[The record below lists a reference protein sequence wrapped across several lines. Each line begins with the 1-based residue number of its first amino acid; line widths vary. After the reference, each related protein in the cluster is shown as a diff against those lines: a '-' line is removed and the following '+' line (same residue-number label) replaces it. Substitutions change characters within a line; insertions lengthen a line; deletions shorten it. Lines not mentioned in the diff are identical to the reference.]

1 MSLIQGSSIPFPK
14 RGIKLIHFNDFI
26 IKYCGGENVIQG
38 WTTTDICEKIVKPLT
53 LSSQSSYCDLLLNQG
68 YNDIVMIGQV
78 FISHAWKYVFL
89 DVVNALMYH
98 FRDNLD
104 IIIWFDLFSN
114 NQHKAVDLDFE
125 WWCNTFKEA
134 ISDFKHVVLVL
145 SPWQDPIPLTRA
157 WCLFELYCSAIT
169 NCFFEVAMCE
179 SQQKEFLNDMSKDTI
194 RGINRMLGKVN
205 CKKSDSFNPKDKL
218 RIFEVVEQSIGFEQ
232 INKMVFEQLRKWVID
247 TTYNALSIEINDDKK
262 ATLQMILA
270 EIYRGQGLYS
280 KSEELYLICLEKRL
294 EIYGDMNEDTLKT
307 MNGLGISLFSQ
318 CKYIEAEEKFIECL
332 KKRKTL
338 KGDANRETLQS
349 LSNLAGLYLRQKKT
363 KLAESLYLE
372 VLTKRKVYLGEED
385 EDTLHSMNTLANT
398 YVQLNKQNEAEI
410 LFMDVLQKYQNIL
423 GNDHPSTLQ
432 CMNNLGISIKN
443 QYKFSEA
450 SIIFAQC
457 LDKFKIVFGDDAP
470 DTLSLMH
477 NLGTTYFKENKFTE
491 AENLLN
497 ECFIRRVKILGIEHE
512 STKDTEKVL
521 NRFYPGF
528 FILL

>member
-1 MSLIQGSSIPFPK
+1 MNYIFDEQQRTPLCEIMCRYGSDK
-14 RGIKLIHFNDFI
+14 GTLNKHN
-26 IKYCGGENVIQG
+26 Y
-38 WTTTDICEKIVKPLT
+38 TTF
-53 LSSQSSYCDLLLNQG
+53 Y
-68 YNDIVMIGQV
+68 YNI
-78 FISHAWKYVFL
+78 
-89 DVVNALMYH
+89 
-98 FRDNLD
+98 
-104 IIIWFDLFSN
+104 
-114 NQHKAVDLDFE
+114 
-125 WWCNTFKEA
+125 FK
-134 ISDFKHVVLVL
+134 
-145 SPWQDPIPLTRA
+145 
-157 WCLFELYCSAIT
+157 
-169 NCFFEVAMCE
+169 
-179 SQQKEFLNDMSKDTI
+179 
-194 RGINRMLGKVN
+194 NR
-205 CKKSDSFNPKDKL
+205 CHDKL

-410 LFMDVLQKYQNIL
+410 LFMDVLQKYQNIFRPIL
-423 GNDHPSTLQ
+423 PTKYPPVPAKPKLLLVGLSY
-432 CMNNLGISIKN
+432 MNC
-443 QYKFSEA
+443 Y
-450 SIIFAQC
+450 
-457 LDKFKIVFGDDAP
+457 
-470 DTLSLMH
+470 LSSVGPGSFL
-477 NLGTTYFKENKFTE
+477 LKTE
-491 AENLLN
+491 
-497 ECFIRRVKILGIEHE
+497 IL
-512 STKDTEKVL
+512 T
-521 NRFYPGF
+521 
-528 FILL
+528 